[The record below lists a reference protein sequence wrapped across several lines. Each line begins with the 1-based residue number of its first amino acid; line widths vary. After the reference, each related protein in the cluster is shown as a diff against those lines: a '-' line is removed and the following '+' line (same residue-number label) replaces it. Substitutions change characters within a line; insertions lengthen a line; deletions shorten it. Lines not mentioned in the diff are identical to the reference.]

1 MNTDKR
7 RKMDQRIEE
16 LTERVLGA
24 VFEVANALGSGFL
37 EKVYERALVRELGA
51 RGVRAAAQVPL
62 EVKYKGYGVGEYFA
76 DKRPGSR
83 FCVAEV

>member
-37 EKVYERALVRELGA
+37 EKVYERALVGSSGLGGCG
-51 RGVRAAAQVPL
+51 RRH
-62 EVKYKGYGVGEYFA
+62 
-76 DKRPGSR
+76 RCHWR
-83 FCVAEV
+83 